1 MYEFKSF
8 IVYFFLIKYILN
20 IMTINQLFKKKPSK
34 EFIENILK
42 LYGINN
48 FEDNKQF
55 TRKDL
60 ENLNLCDNLSKIT
73 NQFSEYYLP
82 CKLKIYLG
90 NISIKK
96 SITLLRQLLKL
107 YYYNVKSNEKYIK
120 GEKIIVYQILPKHSK
135 KKQINNNSKCVISF
149 Y

>member
-1 MYEFKSF
+1 
-8 IVYFFLIKYILN
+8 
-20 IMTINQLFKKKPSK
+20 MTINQLFKKKPSK
-34 EFIENILK
+34 EFIEEILQ

-60 ENLNLCDNLSKIT
+60 ENINLCENLNNVANKF
-73 NQFSEYYLP
+73 QDYYLP
-82 CKLKIYLG
+82 CKFKIYLH

-107 YYYNVKSNEKYIK
+107 YDYNVKSNEKYIK
-120 GEKIIVYQILPKHSK
+120 GEKIIVYQILPKNSQ
-135 KKQINNNSKCVISF
+135 KKQINNNNKCVISF
-149 Y
+149 D